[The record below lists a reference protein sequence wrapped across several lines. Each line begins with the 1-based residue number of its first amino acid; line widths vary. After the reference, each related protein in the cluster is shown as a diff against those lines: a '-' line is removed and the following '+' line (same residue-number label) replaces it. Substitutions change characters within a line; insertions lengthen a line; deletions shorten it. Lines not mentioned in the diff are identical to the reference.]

1 MIKELSKLLPA
12 GASMEMVITPLEDD
26 QVAVSVRIKSKD
38 SKTGPISFSGTADEL
53 DKNLVPSLES
63 FKDKI
68 EKRFTVIAE
77 EFEKS
82 LAEKPAASKS
92 APKKEEAKVAEKP
105 KTAAKSAEPDIET
118 TLDALYDQME
128 AEKTESGLMKI
139 QSELTALLKKNP
151 KNVRIANML
160 QSVKEKILDFEEPAP
175 LEPGND
181 EPENLDEA
189 SGPEPEEEAKNDD
202 DEFDPFG

>member
-53 DKNLVPSLES
+53 DKNLASSLES
-63 FKDKI
+63 YKDRI
-68 EKRFTVIAE
+68 EKRFTMIAE

-82 LAEKPAASKS
+82 LSEKPVASKS
-92 APKKEEAKVAEKP
+92 ASKKEEAKVAEKP
-105 KTAAKSAEPDIET
+105 KAAAKNAEPDIET

-160 QSVKEKILDFEEPAP
+160 QSVKEKILDFEEPVV
-175 LEPGND
+175 ESRND
-181 EPENLDEA
+181 EPDNLDEA
-189 SGPEPEEEAKNDD
+189 PSPEPEEEAKNED